1 MYQHI
6 LVAVAFDEE
15 HDPEQS
21 LKVAEVLADRTTRV
35 TVLHVKEE
43 IPSYAVAYIPEDYEI
58 GLRQAIKEKLGG
70 FAQRFQNGGGQLIEG
85 HSGRTILEWAASND
99 VDCIIIN
106 SHKPGLQDYFLGS
119 TATRV
124 VRHAKCSVHVIR

>member
-15 HDPEQS
+15 SDPEQS
-21 LKVAEVLADRTTRV
+21 LQVAQVLADKTTRV

-43 IPSYAVAYIPEDYEI
+43 IPSYAIAYIPQDYDI
-58 GLRQAIKEKLGG
+58 GLKQAIHDKLDG
-70 FAQRFQNGGGQLIEG
+70 FAQRFEDGRGQLIEG
-85 HSGRTILEWAASND
+85 HSGRTILEWAASNK

-106 SHKPGLQDYFLGS
+106 SHKPNLQDYFLGS
-119 TATRV
+119 TASRV